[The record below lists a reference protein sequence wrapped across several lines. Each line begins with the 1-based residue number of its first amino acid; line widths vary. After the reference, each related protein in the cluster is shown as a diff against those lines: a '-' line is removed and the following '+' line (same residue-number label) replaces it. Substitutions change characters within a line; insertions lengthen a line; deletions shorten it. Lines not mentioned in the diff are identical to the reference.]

1 MSTHAEK
8 VRLKLRLTEEDKAKL
23 ERLAVYCPE
32 MTEEC
37 LRFERLVLLLQEV
50 APERCHEI
58 GVKLAREM

>member
-32 MTEEC
+32 IAEEC
-37 LRFERLVLLLQEV
+37 SRVERLVLLLQGV
-50 APERCHEI
+50 A
-58 GVKLAREM
+58 